1 MLTTKNQTGSRQFY
15 LIRNLF
21 LDARRNQN
29 VRFQITSIEN
39 TYFYCSIAEK
49 FYFLEFPPSL
59 YLGKCE
65 ADGGL
70 KIYVM
75 ATVQENGQR
84 FASYETVEFHKPDI
98 KIEVPSFFVQ
108 ICT

>member
-1 MLTTKNQTGSRQFY
+1 MLVGTKMLVFKKSVYWKHFY
-15 LIRNLF
+15 
-21 LDARRNQN
+21 
-29 VRFQITSIEN
+29 S
-39 TYFYCSIAEK
+39 SIAEK

-84 FASYETVEFHKPDI
+84 FASYETVEFRKPEI

-108 ICT
+108 ICA